1 MLSQGRESLITR
13 KYNWGHALSSIEWLK
28 RENKNA
34 ESNQEEFEFTI
45 SIHAPNMSQLPVFN
59 LFIYLL
65 SIEWLNEYHNNYE
78 FSQNLQ
84 NQTYKQMKI
93 IFDVDY

>member
-13 KYNWGHALSSIEWLK
+13 KYNWRHALSSIEWLK
-28 RENKNA
+28 RENKNV

-45 SIHAPNMSQLPVFN
+45 SIHAPNMLQLPVFN

-65 SIEWLNEYHNNYE
+65 SFEWSNEYYNNYE
-78 FSQNLQ
+78 LSQN
-84 NQTYKQMKI
+84 
-93 IFDVDY
+93 F